1 MPWTEL
7 GRKCS
12 TAMIS
17 RHTAQVRLI
26 NLLFCWI
33 HFRQTLPLLVIPD
46 RARDI
51 FDITH
56 SCWSNQSSM
65 AVRKMRNIRPRAEED
80 FSDSEVDEDTGEE
93 MVGEQDDNEDDEES
107 PSEAENGEDDD
118 AAVEAKLS
126 NVSFGAL
133 RHAQESL
140 SRKRKRGSDTTPNQ
154 DDKLEALRA
163 RLRQIKEEKAVATS
177 RPPSKS
183 KRSSVS
189 RQAASDHDGD
199 DSSDSDSAPSE
210 EDAPTKSR
218 TSKHAPGAQSTRHQV
233 TRKRVVVD
241 VPKRVVRDPRFD
253 ALRQHS
259 VPNGNSEK
267 AYSFL
272 RDYQK
277 AEMDELRAAIKR
289 TKNEDDKDILR
300 RKLGS
305 MDNKLKAK
313 DAKDREQ
320 EILRRHRKEER
331 EKIQQ
336 GKTPFYLKQKDIKEQ
351 ALVEKFKG
359 MKSKDREK
367 LIEKRRKKEGQ
378 KEKKRMPDAR
388 RMAG

>member
-1 MPWTEL
+1 M
-7 GRKCS
+7 
-12 TAMIS
+12 A
-17 RHTAQVRLI
+17 AQ
-26 NLLFCWI
+26 
-33 HFRQTLPLLVIPD
+33 
-46 RARDI
+46 
-51 FDITH
+51 
-56 SCWSNQSSM
+56 
-65 AVRKMRNIRPRAEED
+65 KMRNIRPQPGAVEDDFEDSELDQPVEED
-80 FSDSEVDEDTGEE
+80 MAS
-93 MVGEQDDNEDDEES
+93 MDEES
-107 PSEAENGEDDD
+107 PSEAEIIEDNDT
-118 AAVEAKLS
+118 AVETKLS

-133 RHAQESL
+133 KQAQDSL
-140 SRKRKRGSDTTPNQ
+140 SRKRKRGSDNAPDQ
-154 DDKLEALRA
+154 DDKLEALRD
-163 RLRQIKEEKAVATS
+163 RLRQIKEEKAKATKATN
-177 RPPSKS
+177 KS
-183 KRSSVS
+183 KRKRED
-189 RQAASDHDGD
+189 RQADSDHDRDDGD
-199 DSSDSDSAPSE
+199 DSDSDSGPSE
-210 EDAPTKSR
+210 EDAPNKSR

-233 TRKRVVVD
+233 TRKRIVVD

-253 ALRQHS
+253 ALQQH
-259 VPNGNSEK
+259 NAHTGNSEK

-289 TKNEDDKDILR
+289 TKNEDDKDALR

-313 DAKDREQ
+313 DAKERQQ
-320 EILRRHRKEER
+320 EVLRRHRKEER

-336 GKTPFYLKQKDIKEQ
+336 GKTPYYLKQKDIKEQ

>member
-1 MPWTEL
+1 
-7 GRKCS
+7 
-12 TAMIS
+12 
-17 RHTAQVRLI
+17 
-26 NLLFCWI
+26 
-33 HFRQTLPLLVIPD
+33 
-46 RARDI
+46 
-51 FDITH
+51 
-56 SCWSNQSSM
+56 M
-65 AVRKMRNIRPRAEED
+65 AVQKMRNIRPRPVSIED
-80 FSDSEVDEDTGEE
+80 DFEDSELDQASEE
-93 MVGEQDDNEDDEES
+93 EQDEEN

-118 AAVEAKLS
+118 VAVEAKLS

-133 RHAQESL
+133 KQAQDSL

-154 DDKLEALRA
+154 DDKLEALRD
-163 RLRQIKEEKAVATS
+163 RLRQIKEEKAAAAAS
-177 RPPSKS
+177 KPSSKS
-183 KRSSVS
+183 KRKTNDRPADSH
-189 RQAASDHDGD
+189 RDGD
-199 DSSDSDSAPSE
+199 SDSDSAPSE

-233 TRKRVVVD
+233 TRRRVVVD

-253 ALRQHS
+253 ALQQH
-259 VPNGNSEK
+259 NAHTGNSEK

-289 TKNEDDKDILR
+289 TKNEDDKDVLR

-313 DAKDREQ
+313 DAKERQQ

-336 GKTPFYLKQKDIKEQ
+336 GKTPYYLKQKDIKEQ

-388 RMAG
+388 RVAG

>member
-1 MPWTEL
+1 
-7 GRKCS
+7 
-12 TAMIS
+12 
-17 RHTAQVRLI
+17 
-26 NLLFCWI
+26 
-33 HFRQTLPLLVIPD
+33 
-46 RARDI
+46 
-51 FDITH
+51 
-56 SCWSNQSSM
+56 M
-65 AVRKMRNIRPRAEED
+65 AVGGMRNIRPRPGMVEDDVDDSDMDRSSAEEVA
-80 FSDSEVDEDTGEE
+80 SNGEE
-93 MVGEQDDNEDDEES
+93 EDEQS

-118 AAVEAKLS
+118 MAVEAKLS
-126 NVSFGAL
+126 NVSFRAL
-133 RHAQESL
+133 RQAQESL
-140 SRKRKRGSDTTPNQ
+140 SKKRKRGSDTNANQ
-154 DDKLEALRA
+154 DDKLEALRD
-163 RLRQIKEEKAVATS
+163 RLRQIKEEKAAAASKPV
-177 RPPSKS
+177 SKS
-183 KRSSVS
+183 KRKRDDV
-189 RQAASDHDGD
+189 QQASDHDEN
-199 DSSDSDSAPSE
+199 SDSDSAPSE

-218 TSKHAPGAQSTRHQV
+218 TSKHAPGTQSTRHQV

-253 ALRQHS
+253 ALQQH
-259 VPNGNSEK
+259 NAHTGNSEK

-289 TKNEDDKDILR
+289 TKNEDDKDVLR

-305 MDNKLKAK
+305 MDNRLKAK
-313 DAKDREQ
+313 DEKERQQ

-367 LIEKRRKKEGQ
+367 VIEKRRKKEGQ

>member
-1 MPWTEL
+1 M
-7 GRKCS
+7 
-12 TAMIS
+12 AMAGI
-17 RHTAQVRLI
+17 
-26 NLLFCWI
+26 
-33 HFRQTLPLLVIPD
+33 
-46 RARDI
+46 
-51 FDITH
+51 
-56 SCWSNQSSM
+56 
-65 AVRKMRNIRPRAEED
+65 RNVRPRPGAVED
-80 FSDSEVDEDTGEE
+80 DVDDSEMDRSSGEDMASNGEE
-93 MVGEQDDNEDDEES
+93 NEDGNEDEES
-107 PSEAENGEDDD
+107 PDEAENTDDEM
-118 AAVEAKLS
+118 AVEAKLS

-133 RHAQESL
+133 RQAQESL
-140 SRKRKRGSDTTPNQ
+140 SRKRKRGSDTNANQ
-154 DDKLEALRA
+154 DDKLEALRE
-163 RLRQIKEEKAVATS
+163 RLRQIKEEKAAAAS
-177 RPPSKS
+177 KPSSKS
-183 KRSSVS
+183 KTKRKRDEEQSEL
-189 RQAASDHDGD
+189 DGGED
-199 DSSDSDSAPSE
+199 SDSDSAPSE

-218 TSKHAPGAQSTRHQV
+218 TSKHAPGTQSTRHQV

-253 ALRQHS
+253 ALQQH
-259 VPNGNSEK
+259 NAHTGNSEK

-289 TKNEDDKDILR
+289 TKNEDDKDVLR

-313 DAKDREQ
+313 DAKEREQ

-336 GKTPFYLKQKDIKEQ
+336 GKTPYYLKSKDIKEQ